1 MRARSQNEENQFELA
16 DQIIMI
22 EKLIREKEIQIKM
35 LKDWLRRTQE
45 KGNVRI
51 KKMDAKPRPQER
63 GFT

>member
-35 LKDWLRRTQE
+35 FKDWLRRTQE

-51 KKMDAKPRPQER
+51 KKMDAKTRPQER